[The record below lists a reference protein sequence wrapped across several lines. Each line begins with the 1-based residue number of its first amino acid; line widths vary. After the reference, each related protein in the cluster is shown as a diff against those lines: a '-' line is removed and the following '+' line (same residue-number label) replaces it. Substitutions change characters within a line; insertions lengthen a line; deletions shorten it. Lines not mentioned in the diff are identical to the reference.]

1 MPITPSFLFQS
12 EELIYKGRVNPLNSE
27 DRPELS
33 SCNGLVFPDGVARQF
48 TKDRKL
54 YYVVEVDRRP
64 PKKTP
69 IKMATA
75 ASAGVVKNRTDK
87 VRKG

>member
-1 MPITPSFLFQS
+1 MFQS

-27 DRPELS
+27 ERPELA

-48 TKDRKL
+48 TRDRKL

-69 IKMATA
+69 IKMAGMVA
-75 ASAGVVKNRTDK
+75 RWL
-87 VRKG
+87 